1 MNLNML
7 EITSKKCYKCDLETI
22 IGSNGV
28 YFWINLRDFKVETES
43 KWLNPFTPK
52 KARTSAGLVRNV
64 LPFFSVTPQLSNH
77 FTAAKIKIKCHLA
90 SYCCHSA

>member
-7 EITSKKCYKCDLETI
+7 EITSKKCYECDLETI
-22 IGSNGV
+22 IGSNGA
-28 YFWINLRDFKVETES
+28 YFWINLRDFEVETES

-52 KARTSAGLVRNV
+52 KARISAGLVWNA

-77 FTAAKIKIKCHLA
+77 FTAAKIEIQCHLA